1 MFVSLGTYI
10 SSPNKF
16 TILTLNE
23 MLLQER
29 GVRSLKQWPNSW
41 NMCIIKRKHWDLLHC
56 ICTGNDTH
64 SYNDVDRYKSIQ
76 NWLYNVF
83 ILCLDIK
90 IKVKSHVK
98 EAYCSLNLSFMSI
111 EFITSLNRICLSS
124 TQFDHDIVVD
134 IQTIKAGNGYVNVL
148 LSKNSSPSNSATA
161 ADLIGLG
168 KPGLLM
174 KQTVVLEDNVRNIPF
189 Q

>member
-1 MFVSLGTYI
+1 
-10 SSPNKF
+10 
-16 TILTLNE
+16 
-23 MLLQER
+23 ML
-29 GVRSLKQWPNSW
+29 
-41 NMCIIKRKHWDLLHC
+41 
-56 ICTGNDTH
+56 
-64 SYNDVDRYKSIQ
+64 
-76 NWLYNVF
+76 
-83 ILCLDIK
+83 
-90 IKVKSHVK
+90 
-98 EAYCSLNLSFMSI
+98 I